1 MSYARCLALNKNYK
15 PYKEAR
21 KKYSEE
27 EKQSE
32 PVRYGADVRAFR
44 EFKIID
50 QYSMLKALMR
60 MVSNIEYQV
69 GISAVR
75 RNYGKK
81 KKWNATDET
90 HSNNH
95 RKTKQ
100 NSMPIERNFQRWKL
114 S

>member
-1 MSYARCLALNKNYK
+1 MWALYIYFQKLQYIYK
-15 PYKEAR
+15 KAR

-81 KKWNATDET
+81 KKKMKCYWW
-90 HSNNH
+90 
-95 RKTKQ
+95 KTQ
-100 NSMPIERNFQRWKL
+100 
-114 S
+114 